1 MNTVAT
7 RRAVNSNFCFTQANC
22 MQVSER
28 VVSRF
33 RFRPTIRRCI
43 LTEERMDKISGLEAS
58 PRFLA

>member
-1 MNTVAT
+1 VNTVAT
-7 RRAVNSNFCFTQANC
+7 RRAVNSNFCLNC
-22 MQVSER
+22 VQVSER
-28 VVSRF
+28 VVSHF